1 MHGVGHKISNIE
13 RELLIMLP
21 DSLSLIFQHTQL
33 YMMAILDPLTK
44 LYTRNYF
51 VNKTKT
57 EFEDARNFHLEYS
70 IMMLDIDDFKKF
82 NDTYGHTVGDK
93 VLKEIAS
100 VLKKIIGDLGM
111 VGRFGGEEFTITLPV
126 GYISSSRIAE
136 AINKSVNDIKID
148 GVDRE
153 ISISIGIA
161 SYPYTDAKD
170 YLELLDKADSALYTT
185 KASGKNSYTIFE
197 KKYVS

>member
-1 MHGVGHKISNIE
+1 
-13 RELLIMLP
+13 
-21 DSLSLIFQHTQL
+21 
-33 YMMAILDPLTK
+33 MMAILDPLTK

-51 VNKTKT
+51 ISRMQT
-57 EFEDARNFHLEYS
+57 EFEDAKDFSLEYS

-82 NDTYGHTVGDK
+82 NDTYGHTVGDE
-93 VLKEIAS
+93 VLKEIALA
-100 VLKKIIGDLGM
+100 LKKTIGDLGT
-111 VGRFGGEEFTITLPV
+111 VGRFGGEEFIITLPI

-136 AINKSVNDIKID
+136 KINKAVNDIKID
-148 GVDRE
+148 GVDRMV
-153 ISISIGIA
+153 SVSIGIA

-170 YLELLDKADSALYTT
+170 YLELLDKADSALYVT